1 MFVFLNFLA
10 EVYFKDQN
18 KIFGSQRV
26 ESEI

>member
-1 MFVFLNFLA
+1 MFAFLNFLA

-18 KIFGSQRV
+18 MIFGSQMV

>member
-18 KIFGSQRV
+18 RIFASQMV